1 MTQGSFGLRTRD
13 FGLTDARD
21 DRTSRKGSQAI
32 VHFDQHGDAVDVRE
46 IDREGTT
53 RIEVRVAQ
61 PDMGKVIGKQGR
73 TVRALRSLVY
83 AAGVKQHRRYVL
95 DVVE

>member
-1 MTQGSFGLRTRD
+1 MRD
-13 FGLTDARD
+13 TIEMVVKALVD
-21 DRTSRKGSQAI
+21 DSE
-32 VHFDQHGDAVDVRE
+32 AVDVRE
-46 IDREGTT
+46 IDRAGTT

-83 AAGVKQHRRYVL
+83 AAGIKQNRRYVL

>member
-1 MTQGSFGLRTRD
+1 MRETIELVVKA
-13 FGLTDARD
+13 LVD
-21 DRTSRKGSQAI
+21 D
-32 VHFDQHGDAVDVRE
+32 GDAVEVRE

-53 RIEVRVAQ
+53 RIEVHVAQ

>member
-1 MTQGSFGLRTRD
+1 MRD
-13 FGLTDARD
+13 TVEM
-21 DRTSRKGSQAI
+21 I
-32 VHFDQHGDAVDVRE
+32 VKALVDETDAVDVRE
-46 IDREGTT
+46 IERDGTT

-61 PDMGKVIGKQGR
+61 SDMGKVIGKQGR

-83 AAGVKQHRRYVL
+83 VAGLKQHRRFVL